1 MLYHHISLL
10 TRHKEENI
18 HFYTEILGLRFVK
31 NTVNQEN
38 YRMPHL
44 FYGDYQGSAGSV
56 ITFFAVPHLGH
67 RYDNREYLA
76 EIGLNLPKNSLSY
89 WQERLEKFGVSY
101 EVKEN
106 TIILHDPD
114 DVLIT
119 LTETQ
124 ISSLEKNKVVLNEIP
139 ADRQIIDIRAIHFYV
154 ENPAATIDFFE
165 KLLDWSFVD
174 NRYEPQ
180 ANHYVAILQSQST
193 EKTRMG
199 RGSIDHI
206 AFAVE
211 NDESLEALHQKAL
224 SQNWQVEKLI
234 TRGYFKSLYI
244 REPGGIRVEF
254 ATLKPGFTLDEDL
267 EHLGETLALP
277 PFLADQRTEIEAH
290 LYPDK

>member
-38 YRMPHL
+38 HRMPHL

-67 RYDNREYLA
+67 RYDNRQYLA
-76 EIGLNLPKNSLSY
+76 EIGLNLPKDSLSY
-89 WQERLEKFGVSY
+89 WQERLEKFAVPY

-106 TIILHDPD
+106 TLVLRDPD
-114 DVLIT
+114 DVSII

-124 ISSLEKNKVVLNEIP
+124 LPGLEKDKVVLNEIP
-139 ADRQIIDIRAIHFYV
+139 ANRQIIDIRSINFHV
-154 ENPAATIDFFE
+154 ENPAKTIEFFE

-174 NRYEPQ
+174 NRYTPQ
-180 ANHYVAILQSQST
+180 ANHYVAVLQSQSP

-211 NDESLEALHQKAL
+211 NDEALEALHQKAL

-254 ATLKPGFTLDEDL
+254 ATLEPGFTLDEDL

-277 PFLADQRTEIEAH
+277 PFLANQRAEIEAH
-290 LYPDK
+290 LYPDR